1 MNEMNTIY
9 LLASGV
15 NRLVKLELLIRL
27 PTYLPTLTSL
37 EYYSTPTH

>member
-27 PTYLPTLTSL
+27 PTFSVHTYLPL
-37 EYYSTPTH
+37 HH